1 MSDGGGN
8 ELMKFVVHPD
18 TFQLAGPREACEKL
32 QMESVSSVSQARM
45 AAEIEPEP
53 VQGKS

>member
-1 MSDGGGN
+1 
-8 ELMKFVVHPD
+8 MKFVVHPD